1 MNQPQHLDKSYV
13 TQAGHYGYRVQ
24 QQLSPPPLQQH
35 ARNERLE
42 HASSRKAV
50 TFQDKLYNSVQ
61 QLQQQ
66 QQHMHTH
73 HLYTTQTDNLNTF
86 GKSRQQPPPRTTVRY
101 FV

>member
-35 ARNERLE
+35 TRNQRSEQ
-42 HASSRKAV
+42 ASWRKAV
-50 TFQDKLYNSVQ
+50 TFQDKQYNSVQ
-61 QLQQQ
+61 QQQLQQR
-66 QQHMHTH
+66 MHAH
-73 HLYTTQTDNLNTF
+73 HLYSTTQANNLDTF
-86 GKSRQQPPPRTTVRY
+86 GNSRQQPLPRTSVRY